1 MRAWSL
7 VVSVTFLVC
16 LGAASDS
23 KLRLD
28 VSNCASSG
36 NIQTCAEMQH
46 VGLVEKIAI
55 KYVPINPEECSQ
67 VDDIRDHLI
76 TLQIANANQRQI
88 VFCVRINDM
97 TRRKI
102 MSTFVFW
109 LCRQHPHK
117 SPHFY

>member
-55 KYVPINPEECSQ
+55 PP
-67 VDDIRDHLI
+67 R
-76 TLQIANANQRQI
+76 NAELLMEPLHQLCIGFAQAQRAPAGL
-88 VFCVRINDM
+88 
-97 TRRKI
+97 K
-102 MSTFVFW
+102 
-109 LCRQHPHK
+109 
-117 SPHFY
+117 